1 MILNT
6 NHGNMLVS
14 PARSLV
20 GKVELF
26 KGSTLTRTFLHSDV
40 LNSFTVDRAGD
51 KKFFGFGVCQELEL
65 VLLDRE
71 RAINIAEDDIL
82 KVSFGVNDDYV
93 YPTPPFYVSSDIS
106 RDENTN
112 DLTIKAYDALYKAKN
127 HTVSELA
134 LTAPYTIGD
143 MANAIASFLG
153 LAAIVKLNITDTSFN
168 TNYPEGA
175 NFEGTETLREALDDI
190 AEATQTIY
198 YVNSDNNLIFKRLNK
213 NGEAVLTITRADYFT
228 LSSKTNYILSDIC
241 RATELGD
248 NVIISAPGI
257 EGKIQYVRDNA
268 FWDLRDDIAILLDA
282 AIIAAGGLS
291 INQFTCNWRGNYLVE
306 PGDKIGLI
314 TKDGGTVISYL
325 LNDKYTYNGGLSA
338 ETLWEGAEEESENA
352 NPSNIGEAIKQT
364 YAKVDKVNKEIE
376 LVASEIGK
384 NDSTISQLL
393 LDTESIKASVQE
405 VSQITDDA
413 IQNLN
418 QSTEDS
424 FNSINE
430 NITTLTQEVNTKMT
444 ANDVSISIQTALE
457 QGVESITT
465 TTGFT
470 FNEEGLHISKTG
482 TEITTT
488 ITEDGMT
495 VYRENDEVLVADN
508 LGVRAEDLHATT
520 YLIIGVNSRIEDY
533 DDNARTG
540 CFWIGL

>member
-1 MILNT
+1 MILNNT
-6 NHGNMLVS
+6 HSNMLVS
-14 PARSLV
+14 PARTVV
-20 GKVELF
+20 GRVELF
-26 KGSTLTRTFLHSDV
+26 KGSTHTQTFLHSDALTSLAV
-40 LNSFTVDRAGD
+40 NRAGD

-71 RAINIAEDDIL
+71 RAINVVEDDIL

-93 YPTPPFYVSSDIS
+93 YPTPPFYVSSEIS

-112 DLTIKAYDALYKAKN
+112 DLTIKAYDAIYKAKN
-127 HTVSELA
+127 HTVEELP

-143 MANAIASFLG
+143 MADAVATFLG
-153 LAAIVKLNITDTSFN
+153 LTAVIKINITDTSFN
-168 TNYPEGA
+168 TNYPGGA
-175 NFEGTETLREALDDI
+175 NFEGTDTLRDVLDDI

-228 LSSKTNYILSDIC
+228 LSSKTNFILSDIC

-248 NVIISAPGI
+248 NVIISAPGV
-257 EGKIQYVRDNA
+257 EGKTQYVRDNG
-268 FWDLRDDIAILLDA
+268 FWDLRDDIATLLDA
-282 AIIAAGGLS
+282 AIVAAGGLS

-325 LNDKYTYNGGLSA
+325 LNDKYTYNGGMVA

-352 NPSNIGEAIKQT
+352 NPSNIGEAIKKT
-364 YAKVDKVNKEIE
+364 YAKVDKVNREIE

-393 LDTESIKASVQE
+393 LDTESISASVQQM
-405 VSQITDDA
+405 S
-413 IQNLN
+413 
-418 QSTEDS
+418 QSTIEG
-424 FNSINE
+424 FETVNE
-430 NITTLTQEVNTKMT
+430 NITTLTEEVNTKMT

-470 FNEEGLHISKTG
+470 FNEEGLHVNKSG
-482 TEITTT
+482 SEITTT

-495 VYRENDEVLVADN
+495 VYRQNDEVLVADN

-520 YLIIGVNSRIEDY
+520 FLIIGNNSRIEDY
-533 DDNARTG
+533 DTIRTG
-540 CFWIGL
+540 CFWIG